1 MIRSDLFLEGSL
13 VGRQECEGRS
23 PRRPA
28 QLPRWEVMGLDQGGG
43 RADGEEEGR
52 AWLHSKGLNP
62 FGTRCS

>member
-1 MIRSDLFLEGSL
+1 M
-13 VGRQECEGRS
+13 GRQECEGRS